1 MKHESMIAEQEVTTA
16 NGYEES
22 LDMRLFSEAEK
33 KHLKAKALAANT
45 AVSAYNE
52 FLTFLREQHGAVGE
66 EWQLGEKGFLRA

>member
-1 MKHESMIAEQEVTTA
+1 MEQEAVDTLA
-16 NGYEES
+16 GPAYEES